1 MAKVYVK
8 TDEQKRVV
16 EINSDI
22 FLTDTTGWTQIDEG
36 NGDKYAHA
44 QGHYLDKPLVEKGIY
59 TYKLTNK
66 KVKERTEA
74 EKEADR
80 AFLVQPV
87 SLEERVAD
95 LESAVVEIVYGGEM
109 A

>member
-1 MAKVYVK
+1 MAKVYVR

-22 FLTDTTGWTQIDEG
+22 FLQDLTGWTQIDEG
-36 NGDKYAHA
+36 EGDRYAHA
-44 QGHYLDKPLVEKGIY
+44 QGNYLDKSLMEDGAY
-59 TYKLTNK
+59 TYKLSNK
-66 KVKERTEA
+66 KLKERTET

-80 AFLVQPV
+80 ALLVPPV

-95 LESAVVEIVYGGEM
+95 LESAVVEIVYGGEI

>member
-1 MAKVYVK
+1 MAKVYVR

-22 FLTDTTGWTQIDEG
+22 FLQDLKGWTQIDEG
-36 NGDKYAHA
+36 EGDRYAHA
-44 QGHYLDKPLVEKGIY
+44 QGNYLDKPLMEDGAY

-66 KVKERTEA
+66 KLKERTEA

-80 AFLVQPV
+80 ALLVLPV

>member
-1 MAKVYVK
+1 MAKVYVR

-22 FLTDTTGWTQIDEG
+22 FLTDTAGWTQIDEG
-36 NGDKYAHA
+36 EGDRYAHA
-44 QGHYLDKPLVEKGIY
+44 QGHYLDKPLAEGGAY
-59 TYKLTNK
+59 AYKLSNQK
-66 KVKERTEA
+66 LKERTEA

-80 AFLVQPV
+80 ALLVPPV
-87 SLEERVAD
+87 TLEERVAD

>member
-1 MAKVYVK
+1 MAKVYVR

-22 FLTDTTGWTQIDEG
+22 FLTDVTGWTQIDEG
-36 NGDKYAHA
+36 DGDRYAHA
-44 QGHYLDKPLVEKGIY
+44 QGHYLDKPLLEDGAY
-59 TYKLTNK
+59 TYKIVNK
-66 KVKERTEA
+66 KLKERTEA

-80 AFLVQPV
+80 ALLISPV
-87 SLEERVAD
+87 TLEERVSD
-95 LESAVVEIVYGGEM
+95 LESAIVEIAYGGEM